1 MLTGDIQL
9 TSQDIDILVNG
20 ALEARNNSYSP
31 YSKFRVGACL
41 MTCGKKV
48 YSGCNVENASYGGT
62 ICAERTAF
70 VKAVVSSLLIFVFE
84 SFVERRRQV
93 FLAIAVATDDDCFAS
108 PCGMCR
114 QFMNEFS
121 PSLPVYLV
129 NLNGNYQITNLEELL
144 PQAFGPKNLASR
156 INS

>member
-20 ALEARNNSYSP
+20 ALEARNKSYSP

-70 VKAVVSSLLIFVFE
+70 VKAVSEGDKS
-84 SFVERRRQV
+84 

-129 NLNGNYQITNLEELL
+129 NPNGNYQITNLEELL